1 MPPVEARGV
10 AGAVSGNWGGS
21 IFMGRGNRDAR
32 CFRRPKPKRVEV
44 EPRRCGAAGRV
55 LVSNETCPPELPSEP
70 REDSDA
76 RCVGGASAGALSAK
90 SRVCESESERPSGRC
105 WLVEER
111 SPWSSS
117 RSFLLFFDPS
127 GPLRFLSMDLRRR
140 PPGRSTLAGS
150 KERRRRA
157 NCCRRLRFLLWWSS
171 CSVSMKVG
179 GVVMMAGAARGN
191 TVSARPHTTQHN
203 NSPGAGSESR

>member
-1 MPPVEARGV
+1 MGDPGEPVLMPPVEARGV

-32 CFRRPKPKRVEV
+32 CFRRPKPKRVE
-44 EPRRCGAAGRV
+44 PMRCGAAGRV

-90 SRVCESESERPSGRC
+90 SRVSESESESSSGRG

-111 SPWSSS
+111 SP
-117 RSFLLFFDPS
+117 
-127 GPLRFLSMDLRRR
+127 
-140 PPGRSTLAGS
+140 
-150 KERRRRA
+150 
-157 NCCRRLRFLLWWSS
+157 
-171 CSVSMKVG
+171 
-179 GVVMMAGAARGN
+179 
-191 TVSARPHTTQHN
+191 
-203 NSPGAGSESR
+203 